1 VQPTHIPRPAVAL
14 LPTPSPVVHFTVS
27 LSPSNEEVY
36 STRTSNAPF
45 EFSVGATTVPI
56 AFNKLVTSMKCGE
69 IAKATVTP
77 KYAWGEQGSE
87 AYHVPP
93 NATVVIE
100 MELLEVIKTANLLK
114 DETGTLNK
122 RILKD
127 VTGEYKKPNLRA
139 SVTGTFTAPCRH
151 SLPCQCRAASAKT
164 VFDRFLRTENLRT
177 QRRYSSAT
185 SAQTRRFCT
194 MPSSQSSS

>member
-1 VQPTHIPRPAVAL
+1 
-14 LPTPSPVVHFTVS
+14 VHFTVS
-27 LSPSNEEVY
+27 LSPSGEEVY
-36 STRTSNAPF
+36 STRTANAPF
-45 EFSVGATTVPI
+45 EFTVGATTVPA

-69 IAKATVTP
+69 VAKATVTP

-93 NATVVIE
+93 NATVVLE

-139 SVTGTFTAPCRH
+139 SVTGTYSHVPRRAPASVPEFEQRVLKPTCDR
-151 SLPCQCRAASAKT
+151 LPG
-164 VFDRFLRTENLRT
+164 TENLRT
-177 QRRYSSAT
+177 QRRCSSAR
-185 SAQTRRFCT
+185 SARRRRSCT
-194 MPSSQSSS
+194 TPSSPSSS